1 MGSACL
7 HNPDERS
14 ITMHRSLAL
23 CFALILTAVS
33 IATAGFAAEVG
44 TLRFEVSEAGNDRLQ
59 LRLRRDTAPDRFIS
73 SSVDVRELAGFDW
86 AALRGR
92 DGTPV
97 AFALV
102 REAGRL
108 DCAGRAEARRA
119 RGTCRFASDPSFAAF
134 LVASGVKRPTDREW
148 LDLAVVGARRSL
160 IEALTAGRYSMP
172 TPGTM
177 VGMTALGVSPEYIRE
192 MAAHGYRPR
201 QTADFI
207 PLKALDVSPAYTR
220 SLKSVGY
227 DRLPVDQLIQLKALG
242 VTAEFIGSY
251 QRRGFRDLS
260 VSRLVQL
267 KALGIRPEE
276 LGPQTSGRPM
286 SMATDQGAPLMMSAL
301 LP

>member
-1 MGSACL
+1 
-7 HNPDERS
+7 
-14 ITMHRSLAL
+14 MHHSLAI
-23 CFALILTAVS
+23 CFAMILTTVS
-33 IATAGFAAEVG
+33 IATAGFAADVS

-59 LRLRRDTAPDRFIS
+59 LSLRREIAPNSSIS
-73 SSVDVRELAGFDW
+73 SSFNVSELAGLDR

-97 AFALV
+97 TFALV

-119 RGTCRFASDPSFAAF
+119 RGTCRFAADPSFAAF

-160 IEALTAGRYSMP
+160 IEALKAGRYTMP
-172 TPGTM
+172 TPGTL

-207 PLKALDVSPAYTR
+207 PLKALDVSPAYIR

-227 DRLPVDQLIQLKALG
+227 DRVPVEQLIQLKALG
-242 VTAEFIGSY
+242 VTAEFIASY

-276 LGPQTSGRPM
+276 LGRQTAGR
-286 SMATDQGAPLMMSAL
+286 SRWRLNKAHR
-301 LP
+301 

>member
-1 MGSACL
+1 
-7 HNPDERS
+7 
-14 ITMHRSLAL
+14 MHRSLAI
-23 CFALILTAVS
+23 CFALILTTVS
-33 IATAGFAAEVG
+33 IATAGFAAEG
-44 TLRFEVSEAGNDRLQ
+44 GLLRFEVSQASSDRFQ
-59 LRLRRDTAPDRFIS
+59 ISLRREDAPGSSIS
-73 SSVDVRELAGFDW
+73 SSFVVRELAGLDP

-119 RGTCRFASDPSFAAF
+119 LGTCRFAADPSFAAF
-134 LVASGVKRPTDREW
+134 LLAAGVKRPTDREW
-148 LDLAVVGARRSL
+148 LDLAVVGTRRSL
-160 IEALTAGRYSMP
+160 VEALKAGRYTMP
-172 TPGTM
+172 TPSAL

-192 MAAHGYRPR
+192 MAAQGYRPH

-207 PLKALDVSPAYTR
+207 TLKALDVSPAYIR
-220 SLKSVGY
+220 SLRSVGY
-227 DRLPVDQLIQLKALG
+227 DRVPVEQLIQLKALG
-242 VTAEFIGSY
+242 VTAEFIASY

-276 LGPQTSGRPM
+276 LGRQTAGRPM
-286 SMATDQGAPLMMSAL
+286 SMATEHGASLMMGAL

>member
-1 MGSACL
+1 M
-7 HNPDERS
+7 N
-14 ITMHRSLAL
+14 RSLAI
-23 CFALILTAVS
+23 CFALIMTIVS
-33 IATAGFAAEVG
+33 FATAGLAADVG

-59 LRLRRDTAPDRFIS
+59 LSLRREIAPNSSIS
-73 SSVDVRELAGFDW
+73 SSFNVRELAGLDR

-97 AFALV
+97 TFALV

-108 DCAGRAEARRA
+108 DCAGRAEAKRA
-119 RGTCRFASDPSFAAF
+119 RGTCRFAGDPSFAAF

-160 IEALTAGRYSMP
+160 IEALKAGRYAMP
-172 TPGTM
+172 TPSTL

-207 PLKALDVSPAYTR
+207 TLKALDVSPAYIR
-220 SLKSVGY
+220 SLKSVGH
-227 DRLPVDQLIQLKALG
+227 DRVPVEQLIQLKALG
-242 VTAEFIGSY
+242 VTAEFIASY

-276 LGPQTSGRPM
+276 LGRQTAGRPM
-286 SMATDQGAPLMMSAL
+286 SMMTNQGVR
-301 LP
+301 